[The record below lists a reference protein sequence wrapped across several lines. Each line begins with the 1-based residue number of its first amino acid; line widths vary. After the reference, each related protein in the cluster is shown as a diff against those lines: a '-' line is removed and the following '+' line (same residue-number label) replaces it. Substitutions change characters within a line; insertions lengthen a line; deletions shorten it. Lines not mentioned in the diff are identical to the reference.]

1 MYTKQKTVI
10 QYRWKIP
17 EAKYQ
22 EFEDKLEILSGGKK
36 KKLSKNILSENDLD
50 KIVDRAL
57 SKEKQTGDNT
67 IIPQRQEK
75 SFLKRMFNRK

>member
-50 KIVDRAL
+50 KIVDRAHP
-57 SKEKQTGDNT
+57 KKNKQV
-67 IIPQRQEK
+67 II
-75 SFLKRMFNRK
+75 

>member
-1 MYTKQKTVI
+1 MQKNAPETIITKTLLISGFSGNQKK
-10 QYRWKIP
+10 WP
-17 EAKYQ
+17 
-22 EFEDKLEILSGGKK
+22 KK